1 MGCDG
6 IFDYLCN
13 KDCIKCIWNVVYDD
27 NNNYKNIHDIS
38 LNIVN
43 MVIKTAL
50 RRRTLDNVTA
60 VFISFEN
67 FEKVFLEEKINKI
80 TIPSSEE
87 KRNNYSHKFNQFHKS
102 RNENIVNHSIQF
114 SHDSDLMVKNKMDRT
129 LILSS

>member
-1 MGCDG
+1 
-6 IFDYLCN
+6 
-13 KDCIKCIWNVVYDD
+13 
-27 NNNYKNIHDIS
+27 
-38 LNIVN
+38 

-67 FEKVFLEEKINKI
+67 FEKIFFEEKNNKI

-87 KRNNYSHKFNQFHKS
+87 KRKNHSMKFNQIHKS

-114 SHDSDLMVKNKMDRT
+114 SHDSDLLVKNKMDRT